1 MRDSLKHNLIGISTV
16 ALLVSIYVVEN
27 VYIKIVIGIALIIG
41 LVISM
46 IMIHKTIEMTDN
58 QKRLSWIIIVPL
70 ISLIVYLYSQI
81 KKII

>member
-70 ISLIVYLYSQI
+70 I
-81 KKII
+81 